1 MVKINVIA
9 LLALFMI
16 VQYAYCQSFMYKS
29 ADHYNDRVL
38 EFNGMC
44 DIDSADIVM
53 LGNSL
58 TEYAGDWNKLLKWK
72 HIRNR
77 GIAGDDAFGIY
88 HRLNKILEGKP
99 KAIFL
104 MVGINDQCHDLSPTQ
119 VAELCEKVVAKI
131 NLESP
136 TTKLFVESLLPINET
151 FKVWTK
157 LNGKTNDVPQINRL
171 LVKYCKRH
179 RITFIN
185 LFPKFVRHGCNEL
198 RKDMT
203 VDGLHLNAFGYKV
216 WAFEMHKYLMEIK

>member
-1 MVKINVIA
+1 M
-9 LLALFMI
+9 
-16 VQYAYCQSFMYKS
+16 
-29 ADHYNDRVL
+29 
-38 EFNGMC
+38 
-44 DIDSADIVM
+44 
-53 LGNSL
+53 
-58 TEYAGDWNKLLKWK
+58 
-72 HIRNR
+72 
-77 GIAGDDAFGIY
+77 
-88 HRLNKILEGKP
+88 
-99 KAIFL
+99 
-104 MVGINDQCHDLSPTQ
+104 
-119 VAELCEKVVAKI
+119 
-131 NLESP
+131 
-136 TTKLFVESLLPINET
+136 ESLLPINET